1 MSGGV
6 AGYGIDVSHYQ
17 GKIDWKKVAGKG
29 ITSCGNLPVNFAV
42 LKCIYEAQNHRKDDC
57 FENNYQGCIDNAIN
71 VGVYMYHARTSLA
84 DPVAEAR
91 ALIKALGG
99 RKLHIGIWHDLED
112 KNLQA
117 AGNPAINALLKIE
130 DEILRAA
137 GYTDIGI
144 YCNKYWYDSVLDTKY
159 LKSIYKYW
167 WIARYLKNDVGQIP
181 GDSMS
186 PKNFAN
192 AWQFSSKGR
201 VDGISGNV
209 DLDIDYTG
217 LAAAMSGDVPK
228 ESAGPI
234 ASGLGIKTIKVTNKL
249 NVRKSPEL
257 GDNIIG
263 QLSSG
268 TQVNVTEIQ
277 GKWAKIEGWVSTNY
291 LT

>member
-1 MSGGV
+1 MIPV
-6 AGYGIDVSHYQ
+6 AGYGIDVSHHQ
-17 GKIDWKKVAGKG
+17 GKIDWKKVASKG
-29 ITSCGNLPVNFAV
+29 ITSAGNLPVNFAI
-42 LKCIYEAQNHRKDDC
+42 LKCIYESKSHGTDPQ
-57 FENNYQGCIDNAIN
+57 FEANYKGCTDNAIN
-71 VGVYMYHARTSLA
+71 VGVYVYHGSESLR
-84 DPVAEAR
+84 DPVAEAK

-112 KNLQA
+112 KALQS
-117 AGNPAINALLKIE
+117 AGNPAINALLKIQ
-130 DEILRAA
+130 DDIFKAA
-137 GYTDIGI
+137 GYSDIGI
-144 YCNKYWYDSVLDTKY
+144 YCNKYWYDKILDTKY
-159 LKSIYKYW
+159 LKTIYKYW

-186 PKNFAN
+186 PKSFAN

-217 LAAAMSGDVPK
+217 LAAALAKELPK
-228 ESAGPI
+228 SADGYTP
-234 ASGLGIKTIKVTNKL
+234 SKQGIKTVKVTNKL
-249 NVRKSPEL
+249 NIRLSPEL

-263 QLSSG
+263 QLPNG
-268 TQVNVTEIQ
+268 ANVNVTEIS